1 LGPGRGTKWGW
12 VWEYRVPGIVE
23 TYDTTKDP
31 LVHGQ
36 RVGLRGRASEVLQ
49 AFHRLLGGSNM
60 MAYVVSVTTMMYLRM
75 TWLWL
80 LA

>member
-1 LGPGRGTKWGW
+1 MRARWYDMTHLQTNAL
-12 VWEYRVPGIVE
+12 RVRWDESSVRSSQEMVE
-23 TYDTTKDP
+23 T
-31 LVHGQ
+31 G
-36 RVGLRGRASEVLQ
+36 GRASEALQ